1 MRSWPTIRSL
11 AAWWTTSHCAA
22 GVDKVISLIGEAAA
36 GGARL
41 VAFPETFVPGYPWW
55 IWLDSPA
62 AGMRFVPRYLTSS
75 MTRDG
80 AEIDR
85 ILQAAARH
93 DIHVVLGF
101 SERSGGSLYMAQ
113 AFISGTGELIS
124 VRRKLKPTHVE
135 RSVFGEGDGSD
146 LQVHDTALGRL
157 GGLNCWEHLQPLTKY
172 AMYSQGEEI
181 HVGAWPSFSI
191 YRGGAQ
197 ALGPEVNTAA
207 SLIYA
212 VEGQTFVVAPCGV
225 IGEAALE
232 QFEHRDDVTIT
243 WRSFELDPEAPA
255 DVIGKLGGMSKMIG
269 ATTQHTVNPT
279 GLKAGYKV
287 NVIPQTATAEL
298 DGRFLPGREEE
309 FFAEID
315 RLLGTAVSREFIHHD
330 IALETTPDGH
340 LWDAMSAALSA
351 EDPDATVVP
360 YCLSAGTDA
369 KWFSKLGVR
378 CFGFSPLR
386 LPPELDFSG
395 MFHGVDERVTLDGLR
410 FGVRVLDRL
419 LDIC

>member
-1 MRSWPTIRSL
+1 MQQTVRV
-11 AAWWTTSHCAA
+11 AAVQAEPAWLDLAA

-62 AGMRFVPRYLTSS
+62 AGMRFVPQYLTSS

-80 AEIDR
+80 ADIDR
-85 ILQAAARH
+85 IRQAAARH

-207 SLIYA
+207 SQIYA
-212 VEGQTFVVAPCGV
+212 VEGGCYVL
-225 IGEAALE
+225 AACAT
-232 QFEHRDDVTIT
+232 V
-243 WRSFELDPEAPA
+243 SPEM
-255 DVIGKLGGMSKMIG
+255 IKMLVD
-269 ATTQHTVNPT
+269 TPDKEPL
-279 GLKAGYKV
+279 LKAGGGFAM
-287 NVIPQTATAEL
+287 IFAP
-298 DGRFLPGREEE
+298 DGRAMANPLPETEEGLIV
-309 FFAEID
+309 ADID
-315 RLLGTAVSREFIHHD
+315 LGMIALAKAAADPAGHYSRPDVTRLLLNAR
-330 IALETTPDGH
+330 P
-340 LWDAMSAALSA
+340 AARVESFGPRFEVVQGQQA
-351 EDPDATVVP
+351 E
-360 YCLSAGTDA
+360 
-369 KWFSKLGVR
+369 
-378 CFGFSPLR
+378 
-386 LPPELDFSG
+386 PPAQASEAA
-395 MFHGVDERVTLDGLR
+395 E
-410 FGVRVLDRL
+410 
-419 LDIC
+419 